1 VNYILA
7 IVLGIV
13 VAVLGIAMVFI
24 SEDQDQG
31 LVITLL
37 TVMTV
42 TILGLLTTVI

>member
-1 VNYILA
+1 MNYILA

-13 VAVLGIAMVFI
+13 VAVLGIAIIFI
-24 SEDQDQG
+24 NEDQDQG